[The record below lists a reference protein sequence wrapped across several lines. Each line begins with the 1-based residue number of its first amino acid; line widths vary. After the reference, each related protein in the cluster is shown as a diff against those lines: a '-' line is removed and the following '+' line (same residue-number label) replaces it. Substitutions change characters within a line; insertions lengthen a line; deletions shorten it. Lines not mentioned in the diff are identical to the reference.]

1 MAETSPSFTVT
12 MNDGKSAKPEQ
23 PVPEPASKDMTW
35 TDGKQTIKYTATA
48 EMLPL
53 HTDDGTLIGHMF
65 ALSYVSDAADKSKDM
80 TWTDG
85 KQTIKYTATAEMLPL
100 HTDDGTLI
108 GHMFA
113 LSYVSDAADK
123 SDRPTWTDGK
133 QTIKYTATAEMLP
146 LHTDDGTLIGHM
158 FALSY
163 VSDAADK
170 SDRPVTFCW
179 NGGPGGSSAMVNIGG
194 LGPRRVPINT
204 IKQLPCP
211 TKPEDNPYSLL
222 PTTDLVYLDAMGTGY
237 SKVAEGPRR
246 VPINTI
252 KQLPCPTKPEDN
264 PYSLLPT
271 TDLVYL
277 DAMGTGYSKVAEGY
291 DPKKVWGVDGD
302 ADAFMRG
309 IAQWLTT
316 HERWNTPLYLYGESY
331 GTMRNSVLMRV
342 LGERGIALTG
352 VIEQS
357 TILDYAPTLSGNDLY
372 YMGMLPVYA
381 ATANYFGK
389 AGAGVDQFE
398 WFDRAWKFVDEKYG
412 RALIASDSITAE
424 EEHELAAE
432 MSELIGLPAEFIEGK
447 HLRIELDTFR
457 KTIMAD
463 EGLFCGRYDTRFT
476 EPAYM
481 DVQGD
486 NEFFAGEDPSGDAI
500 MTPDQSAWMKLV
512 QETGFKGSPINLLL
526 SMKVNEEWN
535 WTHQAPGTMGSPVC
549 PNTAYDMGTA
559 LRRNPFCRVLFFGGI
574 HDAATPFWNVKHSI
588 SKMFLPESITSRIEY
603 KVHENGHMAYEDLP
617 TLEKMAPELAAFY
630 EKRHEA

>member
-1 MAETSPSFTVT
+1 MAETSPSFPVT

-65 ALSYVSDAADKSKDM
+65 ALSYVSDAADKS
-80 TWTDG
+80 
-85 KQTIKYTATAEMLPL
+85 
-100 HTDDGTLI
+100 
-108 GHMFA
+108 
-113 LSYVSDAADK
+113 
-123 SDRPTWTDGK
+123 DRP
-133 QTIKYTATAEMLP
+133 A
-146 LHTDDGTLIGHM
+146 
-158 FALSY
+158 
-163 VSDAADK
+163 
-170 SDRPVTFCW
+170 TFCW

-194 LGPRRVPINT
+194 L
-204 IKQLPCP
+204 
-211 TKPEDNPYSLL
+211 
-222 PTTDLVYLDAMGTGY
+222 
-237 SKVAEGPRR
+237 GPRR

-412 RALIASDSITAE
+412 RALIASDSITPE
-424 EEHELAAE
+424 EEHELAVE

-463 EGLFCGRYDTRFT
+463 EGLFTGRYDTRFT

>member
-65 ALSYVSDAADKSKDM
+65 ALSYVSDAADKS
-80 TWTDG
+80 
-85 KQTIKYTATAEMLPL
+85 
-100 HTDDGTLI
+100 
-108 GHMFA
+108 
-113 LSYVSDAADK
+113 
-123 SDRPTWTDGK
+123 DRP
-133 QTIKYTATAEMLP
+133 A
-146 LHTDDGTLIGHM
+146 
-158 FALSY
+158 
-163 VSDAADK
+163 
-170 SDRPVTFCW
+170 TFCW

-204 IKQLPCP
+204 LKQLPCP

-222 PTTDLVYLDAMGTGY
+222 PTTD
-237 SKVAEGPRR
+237 
-246 VPINTI
+246 
-252 KQLPCPTKPEDN
+252 
-264 PYSLLPT
+264 
-271 TDLVYL
+271 
-277 DAMGTGYSKVAEGY
+277 
-291 DPKKVWGVDGD
+291 
-302 ADAFMRG
+302 
-309 IAQWLTT
+309 
-316 HERWNTPLYLYGESY
+316 PLYLYGESY

-412 RALIASDSITAE
+412 RALIASDSITPE
-424 EEHELAAE
+424 EEHELAVE

-463 EGLFCGRYDTRFT
+463 EGLFTGRYDTRFT

-574 HDAATPFWNVKHSI
+574 HDVATPFWNVKHSI